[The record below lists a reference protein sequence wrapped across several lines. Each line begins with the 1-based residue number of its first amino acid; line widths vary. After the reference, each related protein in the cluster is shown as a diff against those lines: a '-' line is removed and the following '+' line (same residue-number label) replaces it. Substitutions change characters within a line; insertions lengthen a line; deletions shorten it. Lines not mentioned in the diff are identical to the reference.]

1 MTTETSQLKTL
12 LKHADELQDL
22 IFDHNELERK
32 KKFAIE
38 TDFSVKKSIAEYKYF
53 KGLEFKS
60 FVVFQVF
67 SALLATLL
75 FIRLFDFF
83 DQQVLAFIT
92 SLILITGVN
101 TWFVLVYK
109 TYKVEE
115 WYMTGLIF
123 YGLLLAGFGMFL
135 FGYLSVVFFLD
146 TGTYLLMLLTLF
158 NINLII
164 SLIFGAVFPITF
176 RFLDHRAVKNPLLTL
191 SIEELEKARDEDIK
205 KMSKE
210 LEAIDVKIAKVQKE
224 LDAITLVS
232 KQYKGT
238 KTIKILIHYFEEG
251 RVKDI
256 KEALKLYD
264 LEEQDALRRMTMIK
278 LK

>member
-109 TYKVEE
+109 PYKVEE

>member
-1 MTTETSQLKTL
+1 MTKDTSQLKTL

-32 KKFAIE
+32 KKIAIE

-92 SLILITGVN
+92 SLLLITGVN

-109 TYKVEE
+109 PYKVEE

-164 SLIFGAVFPITF
+164 SLVFGAVFPITF
-176 RFLDHRAVKNPLLTL
+176 RILDHRAVKNPLLTL

-205 KMSKE
+205 RMSKE
-210 LEAIDVKIAKVQKE
+210 LEAINVKIAKVQKE
-224 LDAITLVS
+224 LDAITLVP